1 MAEDDGMST
10 SLYTPDEALAEQTF
24 LHDAFVKLRRRKWSI
39 LLTGIVLSVVLA
51 AAIQMLPKKYHG
63 VATVEADSP
72 TPQAVPTSAML
83 RDQQFSDYTL
93 GSELTILKSPELLLS
108 VIDKLNLVNDPEFN
122 PALTHSWVGDA
133 KGIFNEWLQKLL
145 PNNSPPALSGSERQL
160 GETLASL
167 RSKVVFEPVPRA
179 RDIQI
184 TVTSR
189 DNHKAA
195 TVANAIADA
204 YITNHMGFAEQI
216 MQQVHGYTGSHLIEL
231 GKDASQKAQVVAKFK
246 NDHNIITGREAPLIQ
261 EQITQVSTD
270 LINARAQLAALR
282 GRYDTARNSD
292 PETLAAVLGAQT
304 INRLREQEAQIGAQR
319 AALASNYMANNP
331 TLGRLNAQYAD
342 VERKIHQE
350 AQRMVASLKSD
361 IQSQE
366 ASVQSLT
373 GRLAELH
380 QQIGTTNDAMAMLI
394 PLQRGADAAADMYDT
409 YARTLRQTD
418 ASMLIPATTVRV
430 AARSEVPISPAFPN
444 NMIML
449 PASTLIAFGIAGMI
463 GWVRETNR
471 KGLVSMNQ
479 VEMVLDLPTLGM
491 LPRFDS
497 HNEVIYL
504 DAVEQLFNRLWLMDR
519 PRSILI
525 TSARPEEGKTT
536 TAWALAKAAADR
548 DIRVLLI
555 DADMRSGRKMQAARS
570 VSVAGL
576 ADVLRGQ
583 ADVRDVVQRNPHSD
597 NLTLLPAGHPKGIP
611 TRLLALDSFNR
622 LLETS
627 TQNYD
632 LVIIDSPPSFVGGDC
647 WLLSQKVDK
656 TALIAKWG
664 STTAAEIHEA
674 VRKQLHRNT
683 FAGVVLNMVNP
694 RQNVRYGHPDSM
706 YLSREITRYYRS

>member
-1 MAEDDGMST
+1 MSST
-10 SLYTPDEALAEQTF
+10 LYTPEEVLAEQTF

-39 LLTGIVLSVVLA
+39 LLTGSVLA
-51 AAIQMLPKKYHG
+51 VILAGAIQVLPKKYHG
-63 VATVEADSP
+63 LATVEADSP

-108 VIDKLNLVNDPEFN
+108 VIHKLDLVNDPEFN
-122 PALTHSWVGDA
+122 PQPKHSWIGDA
-133 KGIFNEWLQKLL
+133 KDTIDGWLQSWL
-145 PNNSPPALSGSERQL
+145 PNDSESALSNTERQQ
-160 GETLASL
+160 GETLAAL
-167 RSKVVFEPVPRA
+167 RSKATFEPVPHS

-184 TVTSR
+184 TVSSR
-189 DNHKAA
+189 DNRKAA
-195 TVANAIADA
+195 AIANAIADA
-204 YITNHMGFAEQI
+204 YIANHMGFAEQI
-216 MQQVHGYTGSHLIEL
+216 MQQVHGYTGAHLIEL
-231 GKDASQKAQVVAKFK
+231 GKDASQKAQIVAKFK
-246 NDHNIITGREAPLIQ
+246 NDHSIVTGREAPLIQ

-270 LINARAQLAALR
+270 LINARAQLAALH
-282 GRYDTARNSD
+282 GRFDTARSSD
-292 PETLAAVLGAQT
+292 PETLAAVLGSQT
-304 INRLREQEAQIGAQR
+304 INRLREQQAQIGAQR
-319 AALASNYMANNP
+319 AAMASNYVANNP

-342 VERKIHQE
+342 IEQKIRQE

-366 ASVQSLT
+366 ASVQSLSA
-373 GRLAELH
+373 RLAELH
-380 QQIGTTNDAMAMLI
+380 KQIGTTNDAMAMLI
-394 PLQRGADAAADMYDT
+394 PLQRAADAAADMYDT

-430 AARSEVPISPAFPN
+430 AARSEVPIYAAFPN
-444 NMIML
+444 NLIML

-463 GWVRETNR
+463 GWMRETNR

-479 VEMVLDLPTLGM
+479 VEVVLDLPTLGM
-491 LPRFDS
+491 LPQFD
-497 HNEVIYL
+497 NRNQVIYL

-536 TAWALAKAAADR
+536 TAWALAKAAAGR

-570 VSVAGL
+570 VTVAGL

-583 ADVRDVVQRNPHSD
+583 ADMRDVVQRNPHSA

-611 TRLLALDSFNR
+611 TRLLALDSFNE

-627 TQNYD
+627 TQDYD

-656 TALIAKWG
+656 TVLIAKWR
-664 STTAAEIHEA
+664 STTAQEIHEA
-674 VRKQLHRNT
+674 VRKQLHRDT

-694 RQNVRYGHPDSM
+694 RQNVVYGHPDSA
-706 YLSREITRYYRS
+706 YLSPEITRYYRS

>member
-1 MAEDDGMST
+1 MST

-24 LHDAFVKLRRRKWSI
+24 LRDAFIKLRRRKWSI
-39 LLTGIVLSVVLA
+39 LLVGIVLSLILA
-51 AAIQMLPKKYHG
+51 AAIQMLPKKYQG
-63 VATVEADSP
+63 VAMVEADSP

-93 GSELTILKSPELLLS
+93 GSELTILKSPELLLA
-108 VIDKLNLVNDPEFN
+108 VIDKLKLVNDPEFN
-122 PALTHSWVGDA
+122 PSLSHSWIRDA
-133 KGIFNEWLQKLL
+133 KATISGWEQQWL
-145 PNNSPPALSGSERQL
+145 PNNQPLAVSTTERQL
-160 GETLASL
+160 GETLATL
-167 RSKVVFEPVPRA
+167 RTKVTFEPVPHA

-184 TVTSR
+184 TVTSS
-189 DNHKAA
+189 DNQKAA
-195 TVANAIADA
+195 AVANAIADA
-204 YITNHMGFAEQI
+204 YIANHMGFAAQI
-216 MQQVHGYTGSHLIEL
+216 MRQVHSYTGAHLIEL
-231 GKDASQKAQVVAKFK
+231 GRDASEKAQVVAKFK
-246 NDHNIITGREAPLIQ
+246 NDHSIITGREAPLIQ

-270 LINARAQLAALR
+270 LINAKAQLAALK
-282 GRYDTARNSD
+282 GRYETARNSD
-292 PETLAAVLGAQT
+292 PESLAAVLGSQT
-304 INRLREQEAQIGAQR
+304 INKLREQEATVGSQR
-319 AALASNYMANNP
+319 AALASNYAANNP
-331 TLGRLNAQYAD
+331 ALGRLNAQYGD
-342 VERKIHQE
+342 IERKIRQE

-373 GRLAELH
+373 DRLAELH

-394 PLQRGADAAADMYDT
+394 PLQRAADAAADMYDT

-430 AARSEVPISPAFPN
+430 AARSEVPIYPSFPN
-444 NMIML
+444 NKIML
-449 PASTLIAFGIAGMI
+449 PAAALIGFGIAGMI

-471 KGLVSMNQ
+471 KGLVSMNE
-479 VEMVLDLPTLGM
+479 VEAVLELPTLGM

-497 HNEVIYL
+497 HNELIYL
-504 DAVEQLFNRLWLMDR
+504 DAVEQLFNRLWLMNK

-548 DIRVLLI
+548 DIKVLLI
-555 DADMRSGRKMQAARS
+555 DADMRSGRRSQAAKS

-583 ADVRDVVQRNPHSD
+583 ADVRDVVQRNPQSS
-597 NLTLLPAGHPKGIP
+597 NLTLLPAGHPRGIP

-627 TQNYD
+627 NQEYD
-632 LVIIDSPPSFVGGDC
+632 LIIIDSPPSFVGGDC

-656 TALIAKWG
+656 TVLIAKWG
-664 STTAAEIHEA
+664 STTAQEIHEA
-674 VRKQLHRNT
+674 VRMQLHRDT

-706 YLSREITRYYRS
+706 YLSREITRYYQS

>member
-1 MAEDDGMST
+1 MST
-10 SLYTPDEALAEQTF
+10 SLFTPDEALAEQTF
-24 LHDAFVKLRRRKWSI
+24 VRDAFVKLRRRKWSI
-39 LLTGIVLSVVLA
+39 LATGIVLSLILA
-51 AAIQMLPKKYHG
+51 AGIQMLPKRYEG
-63 VATVEADSP
+63 VAMVEADSP

-108 VIDKLNLVNDPEFN
+108 VIDKLKLVDDPEFN
-122 PALTHSWVGDA
+122 PSLNHSWISDA
-133 KGIFNEWLQKLL
+133 KATISGWEQRWL
-145 PNNSPPALSGSERQL
+145 PNNRPPSISDTERQL
-160 GETLASL
+160 GETLAGL
-167 RSKVVFEPVPRA
+167 RSKVKFEPVPHA

-184 TVTSR
+184 SVVSR

-195 TVANAIADA
+195 AVANAIADA
-204 YITNHMGFAEQI
+204 YIANHMGFAEQI
-216 MQQVHGYTGSHLIEL
+216 MQQVHSYTGAHLIEL
-231 GKDASQKAQVVAKFK
+231 GKDASAKAQIVAKFK

-270 LINARAQLAALR
+270 LINAKAQLAALR
-282 GRYDTARNSD
+282 GRYETARSSD
-292 PETLAAVLGAQT
+292 PESLAAVLGSQT
-304 INRLREQEAQIGAQR
+304 INKLREQEAQIGAQR
-319 AALASNYMANNP
+319 AGLASNYVANNP
-331 TLGRLNAQYAD
+331 TLGRLNAQYND
-342 VERKIHQE
+342 IERKIRQE

-373 GRLAELH
+373 ARLAELH

-394 PLQRGADAAADMYDT
+394 PLQRAADAAADMYDT

-430 AARSEVPISPAFPN
+430 AARSEVPIYASFPN
-444 NMIML
+444 NKIML
-449 PASTLIAFGIAGMI
+449 PAATLIAFGIAGMI
-463 GWVRETNR
+463 GWLRETGR
-471 KGLVSMNQ
+471 KGLVSMNE
-479 VEMVLDLPTLGM
+479 VEAVLELPTLGM

-497 HNEVIYL
+497 HNELIYL

-519 PRSILI
+519 PRSVLI

-555 DADMRSGRKMQAARS
+555 DADMRSGRRTQAAKS
-570 VSVAGL
+570 VSVTGL
-576 ADVLRGQ
+576 ADILRGH
-583 ADVRDVVQRNPHSD
+583 ADVRDVVQRNPHSS
-597 NLTLLPAGHPKGIP
+597 NLALLPAGHPRGIP

-627 TQNYD
+627 NQNYD

-656 TALIAKWG
+656 TVLIAKWG
-664 STTAAEIHEA
+664 STTAQEIHEA
-674 VRKQLHRNT
+674 VRMQLHRDT
-683 FAGVVLNMVNP
+683 FAGVVLNMVIP

-706 YLSREITRYYRS
+706 YLSREITRYYNS

>member
-1 MAEDDGMST
+1 
-10 SLYTPDEALAEQTF
+10 
-24 LHDAFVKLRRRKWSI
+24 
-39 LLTGIVLSVVLA
+39 
-51 AAIQMLPKKYHG
+51 
-63 VATVEADSP
+63 
-72 TPQAVPTSAML
+72 
-83 RDQQFSDYTL
+83 
-93 GSELTILKSPELLLS
+93 
-108 VIDKLNLVNDPEFN
+108 
-122 PALTHSWVGDA
+122 
-133 KGIFNEWLQKLL
+133 
-145 PNNSPPALSGSERQL
+145 
-160 GETLASL
+160 
-167 RSKVVFEPVPRA
+167 
-179 RDIQI
+179 
-184 TVTSR
+184 
-189 DNHKAA
+189 
-195 TVANAIADA
+195 
-204 YITNHMGFAEQI
+204 
-216 MQQVHGYTGSHLIEL
+216 
-231 GKDASQKAQVVAKFK
+231 
-246 NDHNIITGREAPLIQ
+246 
-261 EQITQVSTD
+261 
-270 LINARAQLAALR
+270 
-282 GRYDTARNSD
+282 
-292 PETLAAVLGAQT
+292 
-304 INRLREQEAQIGAQR
+304 
-319 AALASNYMANNP
+319 
-331 TLGRLNAQYAD
+331 
-342 VERKIHQE
+342 
-350 AQRMVASLKSD
+350 
-361 IQSQE
+361 
-366 ASVQSLT
+366 
-373 GRLAELH
+373 
-380 QQIGTTNDAMAMLI
+380 MAMLI

-430 AARSEVPISPAFPN
+430 AARSEVPIAPSFPN

-463 GWVRETNR
+463 GWLRETNR

-479 VEMVLDLPTLGM
+479 VEVVLDLPTLGM

-627 TQNYD
+627 SQNYD

-664 STTAAEIHEA
+664 STTAQEIHEA

-706 YLSREITRYYRS
+706 YLSREITRYYKS

>member
-1 MAEDDGMST
+1 MST

-24 LHDAFVKLRRRKWSI
+24 LRDASVKLWRRKWSI
-39 LLTGIVLSVVLA
+39 LLLGIVLSVIFAVG
-51 AAIQMLPKKYHG
+51 IQILPKKYQG

-108 VIDKLNLVNDPEFN
+108 VIDKLDLANDPEFN
-122 PALTHSWVGDA
+122 PALKKQSWIGDA
-133 KGIFNEWLQKLL
+133 KSTINGWLQTWL
-145 PNNSPPALSGSERQL
+145 PNNTPPRLSPTERQR
-160 GETLASL
+160 GETLAAL
-167 RSKVVFEPVPRA
+167 RSKVIFEPVPHA

-184 TVTSR
+184 TVSSQ
-189 DNHKAA
+189 DNQKAA
-195 TVANAIADA
+195 TIANAIADG
-204 YITNHMGFAEQI
+204 YIANHMGFAEQI
-216 MQQVHGYTGSHLIEL
+216 MRQVHGYTGSHLIEL

-246 NDHNIITGREAPLIQ
+246 NDHSIVTGREAPLIQ

-270 LINARAQLAALR
+270 LINGRAQLAALR

-292 PETLAAVLGAQT
+292 PETLAAVLGSQT

-319 AALASNYMANNP
+319 AALASNYVANNP
-331 TLGRLNAQYAD
+331 TLGRLNAQYGD
-342 VERKIHQE
+342 VERKIRQE

-380 QQIGTTNDAMAMLI
+380 QQIGSTNDAMAMLI
-394 PLQRGADAAADMYDT
+394 PLQRAADAAADMYDT

-430 AARSEVPISPAFPN
+430 AARSEVPIHASFPN
-444 NMIML
+444 NLIML

-463 GWVRETNR
+463 GWVRESNR

-555 DADMRSGRKMQAARS
+555 DADMRSGRKTRQPAAS
-570 VSVAGL
+570 AWPAWPMSC
-576 ADVLRGQ
+576 ADRPIC
-583 ADVRDVVQRNPHSD
+583 ATWCSAIR
-597 NLTLLPAGHPKGIP
+597 
-611 TRLLALDSFNR
+611 
-622 LLETS
+622 
-627 TQNYD
+627 
-632 LVIIDSPPSFVGGDC
+632 
-647 WLLSQKVDK
+647 
-656 TALIAKWG
+656 TA
-664 STTAAEIHEA
+664 TT
-674 VRKQLHRNT
+674 
-683 FAGVVLNMVNP
+683 
-694 RQNVRYGHPDSM
+694 
-706 YLSREITRYYRS
+706 